1 MYGKII
7 FVLLLSE
14 IVRISASSTTVP
26 ATHTSTS
33 SLGPESYVSSQSN
46 DKHTSDTHPTTPSAH
61 EVSEFSGRTHY
72 PPEEDNRERVQLVHE
87 FSELV
92 IALIIFGVM
101 AGVIGTILFISY
113 CIRRLRKRK
122 LINRI
127 CSPNQM
133 RKEHKE
139 DIRLQSS
146 EKLTCGLDTPIN
158 YIPA

>member
-46 DKHTSDTHPTTPSAH
+46 
-61 EVSEFSGRTHY
+61 
-72 PPEEDNRERVQLVHE
+72 
-87 FSELV
+87 V

-113 CIRRLRKRK
+113 CIRRLRKK
-122 LINRI
+122 SQSDVQPLPPPDAEVPLSSVEIENPEETDQ
-127 CSPNQM
+127 SNLFTKPNEE
-133 RKEHKE
+133 R
-139 DIRLQSS
+139 
-146 EKLTCGLDTPIN
+146 T
-158 YIPA
+158 

>member
-46 DKHTSDTHPTTPSAH
+46 
-61 EVSEFSGRTHY
+61 G
-72 PPEEDNRERVQLVHE
+72 ERVQLVHE

-113 CIRRLRKRK
+113 CIRRLRKK
-122 LINRI
+122 SQSDVQPLPPPDAEVPLSSVEIENPEETDQ
-127 CSPNQM
+127 SNLFTKPNEE
-133 RKEHKE
+133 R
-139 DIRLQSS
+139 
-146 EKLTCGLDTPIN
+146 T
-158 YIPA
+158 

>member
-46 DKHTSDTHPTTPSAH
+46 
-61 EVSEFSGRTHY
+61 G
-72 PPEEDNRERVQLVHE
+72 ERVQLVHE